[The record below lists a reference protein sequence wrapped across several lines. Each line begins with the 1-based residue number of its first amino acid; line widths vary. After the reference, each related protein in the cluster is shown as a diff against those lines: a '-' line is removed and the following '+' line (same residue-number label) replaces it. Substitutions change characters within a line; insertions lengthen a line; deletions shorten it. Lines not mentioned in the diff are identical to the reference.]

1 MKRIALI
8 VISLILA
15 VAMLSTL
22 SACRSAAAAGEET
35 PDAVETILTAG
46 TTQAFAD
53 DPVSEADI
61 QTILR
66 AGLAAESAI
75 NQQPWFF
82 VAVTDKNLMAELSG
96 SGSGSGNG
104 ARPAAP
110 QGGTAPGAPQ
120 DGAMPSP
127 PQGGSMPNPPQGGA
141 PAAQSGN
148 GAKASLGDS
157 PLAIIVYMNE
167 NTSSPNPSFD
177 CGLAVQ
183 NMYIAAASLGYG
195 AKIVSSPTRSLN
207 GADHDAICQ
216 KLGVDPSLTA
226 VAVLLIGK
234 PAADVDGVSGA
245 TTRAGLDEKAIIIG

>member
-195 AKIVSSPTRSLN
+195 AKIVS
-207 GADHDAICQ
+207 
-216 KLGVDPSLTA
+216 
-226 VAVLLIGK
+226 
-234 PAADVDGVSGA
+234 
-245 TTRAGLDEKAIIIG
+245 